1 VSQPAGGAEKTP
13 GYASLATQTRRRV
26 TARLMPFLF
35 LLYVIAYVD
44 RINISFAALQMNG
57 ELGFSDSV
65 FGFGSGI
72 FFFGYTLLAIPGA
85 MLVERWSARK
95 AIAATMVAWGLIAS
109 ASGFIHA
116 KAGFYSMRLLLG
128 VAEAGFFPGMI
139 TYLSHWHR
147 AEDRAKAVAVF
158 MTAIPVSRVVA
169 SPVSAVLLTVN
180 WLGLAGWR
188 WLLILEGAPAI
199 ALGIACLFY
208 LTDWPEQARWLSAA
222 QRDWLAGEMERE
234 NYEKRRSGRACFR
247 EALRGRDV
255 WLLCLAYFGGTA
267 GEYGLSLW
275 LPKILQR
282 LGHQSA
288 ARTALLTAIPS
299 LAAIPAMV
307 LCGAHSDRTGERRW
321 HAALPRMAA
330 GAALVALAAQ
340 SLGVPAALGAFS
352 VATAG
357 IVAAYG
363 PLWAIPTGILG
374 SSAAA
379 ASIGL
384 INAFG
389 NMGGFAGPYIIGWFS
404 SRTGEYAGGLWSVA
418 AALAGS
424 GAFALLVRRRPQPAQ
439 LDSAADLAR
448 APGRQAAVCD
458 DVPLP

>member
-1 VSQPAGGAEKTP
+1 MGQGAQK
-13 GYASLATQTRRRV
+13 ALARANLAAQTRRRV

-44 RINISFAALQMNG
+44 RINISFAGLQMTG

-65 FGFGSGI
+65 FGLGSGI

-95 AIAATMVAWGLIAS
+95 AIAATMMAWGLVAS
-109 ASGFIHA
+109 STGLIHT
-116 KAGFYSMRLLLG
+116 KTEFYSMRLLLG

-158 MTAIPVSRVVA
+158 MAAIPVSRVLA
-169 SPVSAVLLTVN
+169 SPISAALLSAN

-199 ALGIACLFY
+199 LLGIACFFY
-208 LTDWPEQARWLSAA
+208 LTDWPRQARWLSDE

-234 NYEKRRSGRACFR
+234 SENKQGSGRASIWHAVR
-247 EALRGRDV
+247 QRDV
-255 WLLCLAYFGGTA
+255 WFLCLAYFGGTT

-282 LGHQSA
+282 LGNLSA
-288 ARTALLTAIPS
+288 VRTALLTAIPS

-321 HAALPRMAA
+321 HAAIPRVVA
-330 GAALVALAAQ
+330 GVSLAAFAAH

-352 VATAG
+352 IATAG

-363 PLWAIPTGILG
+363 PLWAIPTSILG
-374 SSAAA
+374 SGAAA

-389 NMGGFAGPYIIGWFS
+389 NIGGFAGPYIIGWFS

-424 GAFALLVRRRPQPAQ
+424 GVFALLVRARPRRT
-439 LDSAADLAR
+439 
-448 APGRQAAVCD
+448 
-458 DVPLP
+458 